1 MKRSFI
7 LIPLMICA
15 AAATFSQAFGE
26 RSVSGIIDR
35 ETRWK
40 AEEGPFIIEGD
51 LLITKMANLVIAP
64 GTKLIIKSGAPKNN
78 FLTAPFD
85 KADSTLL
92 SIRVLGSISCVGR
105 RSNPIIITPERTE
118 FADYSWRGI
127 ILDGSDSRYTEI
139 AFTEISGAATAITV
153 KNSSSLIRNNAL
165 ENCNIGIHCVV
176 AGMPKIYN
184 NLISSCFTAGIKV
197 EKSNPRMFNNII
209 VFNKNAGLWCDDKSK
224 IVFKYNCVFGN
235 IDRNFLDCD
244 PELGKLTRA
253 VKKKDSSK
261 NNDSTDAHGNI
272 VADPTFIGSEAEAR
286 AIEIDILLK
295 TDSAKVP
302 NKKILNIPNLPFRKL
317 TLREE
322 TTIGSETRQLSKYS
336 PCINAGDPGGSFK
349 NVDGSRNTMGP
360 KGGQDFMSK

>member
-7 LIPLMICA
+7 FIPLMICA
-15 AAATFSQAFGE
+15 STALFSQAFGE
-26 RSVSGIIDR
+26 RTVSGIIDR

-40 AEEGPFIIEGD
+40 AEEGPYIIEGD
-51 LLITKMANLVIAP
+51 LLIAKRANLVIAP
-64 GTKLIIKSGAPKNN
+64 GSRLIIKSGTKTS

-105 RSNPIIITPERTE
+105 RNKPIVITPERTE
-118 FADYSWRGI
+118 LADYSWRGI
-127 ILDGSDSRYTEI
+127 ILDGADSRYTEI
-139 AFTEISGAATAITV
+139 AFTEISGAAAAVTV

-165 ENCNIGIHCVV
+165 ENSNIGIHCVEG
-176 AGMPKIYN
+176 GMPKIYN
-184 NLISSCFTAGIKV
+184 NLISSCFTAGIKI
-197 EKSNPRMFNNII
+197 ERSNPQMFNNII
-209 VFNKNAGLWCDDKSK
+209 AFNNNAGLWSDDKSK

-235 IDRNFLDCD
+235 IDRNFLECD
-244 PELGKLTRA
+244 PELGKITRA
-253 VKKKDSSK
+253 VKKKDS
-261 NNDSTDAHGNI
+261 TDVYGNI
-272 VADPTFIGSEAEAR
+272 VSDPIFIGSEAEAR
-286 AIEIDILLK
+286 AIEIDILLQ

-302 NKKILNIPNLPFRKL
+302 NKKILNIPKLPFGKP
-317 TLREE
+317 TTKEE
-322 TTIGSETRQLSKYS
+322 TKIGSETRQLSKYS